1 MKVETKYGLK
11 EGTQDSWVGKGE
23 VITDGDSAHTVHRGS
38 RVGSDDVPAEV
49 GDADQAAVLGNLP
62 WVQLSNA
69 IGRKIT
75 YAEATRAA
83 ADNVES
89 YDKIHNK
96 ELPDSIQKIRG
107 TGSVTRSTD
116 ALKQGM
122 RMASIGQDLTLIESA
137 RVAQEQER
145 PLHEQMDSYKYGKN
159 MPKFAVGWLG
169 NAITS
174 GLGAAIGV
182 GQYLSAANQ
191 KLNNPNIYAPNQYE
205 RQGLTTLA
213 GLRDNPYQ
221 QLQAMQDVERRNR
234 YAISQAGGL
243 TGAQRYFANVAGGI
257 GLQRNYA
264 DILQKSNAQNNAYK
278 AQWANAAINVGAAN
292 AQRMQAANQY
302 RDEAYAKSHAA
313 REQMKQIGM
322 QNVLSNIQSYYAN
335 EFKRD
340 QFNRM
345 MELYWAENG
354 GKPKKYSL
362 KDVKTAVAFTPPTIE
377 EFNRTVAP
385 NAKYKS
391 PLFVDPMDGLTLE
404 QRKKL
409 FGV

>member
-23 VITDGDSAHTVHRGS
+23 VITDGDSVHTVHRGS
-38 RVGSDDVPAEV
+38 RIGVDDVPAKV
-49 GDADQAAVLGNLP
+49 GNADEAAVLGNLP
-62 WVQLSNA
+62 YIKLSYA
-69 IGRKIT
+69 LGRDIS
-75 YAEATRAA
+75 YAEAARGSSDNIEAYDKKYNREIPDAIQKLRGTSNITRASNKLR
-83 ADNVES
+83 DNMRNSIIGDDLALVE
-89 YDKIHNK
+89 
-96 ELPDSIQKIRG
+96 Q
-107 TGSVTRSTD
+107 TRRD
-116 ALKQGM
+116 
-122 RMASIGQDLTLIESA
+122 
-137 RVAQEQER
+137 QEQER
-145 PLHEQMDSYKYGKN
+145 PLHDLYNQYKCGKN

-174 GLGAAIGV
+174 GLGAAIGI
-182 GQYLSAANQ
+182 GQYLNAANQ

-205 RQGLTTLA
+205 RQSLTTLA

-264 DILQKSNAQNNAYK
+264 DILQKANAQNNAYK
-278 AQWANAAINVGAAN
+278 AQWANAAIKVGADN
-292 AQRMQAANQY
+292 AQRMQTANQY
-302 RDEAYAKSHAA
+302 RDEAYARSHAA

-322 QNVLSNIQSYYAN
+322 QNILSNIQSYYAN

-345 MELYWAENG
+345 MELYWAEQEAKNG
-354 GKPKKYSL
+354 GNTTEQLNIMPFPGLKIKPKEEKLRISL
-362 KDVKTAVAFTPPTIE
+362 PERIKVV
-377 EFNRTVAP
+377 
-385 NAKYKS
+385 
-391 PLFVDPMDGLTLE
+391 
-404 QRKKL
+404 
-409 FGV
+409 